1 MRLTPHDIAKMLDH
15 STLQPFLTDEDIRK
29 GCELALRYDTASV
42 CARPCD
48 MPLVASLLR
57 GSDVKVC
64 TVIGF
69 PHGTHR
75 TAIKV
80 AEAKQALADGCTEL
94 DMVINIGKLLGGD
107 EDYVRD
113 EIRQIVQVAHE
124 AGALVK
130 VILET
135 CYLTD
140 AQKVTACHLSEEAGA
155 DFVKTSTGYGTKG
168 CTIQD
173 LQLMRRSVSERVQ
186 VKGSGGIRDLDTVL
200 SARAVG
206 ATRCGVSAT
215 AAIMAEAEKRYAEGT
230 LQEIDALKDMRQA
243 PRAGCCA
250 LSWQNECTSSKFT
263 LVTILM
269 QRAQGR
275 MLCAPKRLGRFDK
288 LKGNCYNKHAFP

>member
-230 LQEIDALKDMRQA
+230 LQEVDTLKDME
-243 PRAGCCA
+243 G
-250 LSWQNECTSSKFT
+250 S
-263 LVTILM
+263 
-269 QRAQGR
+269 
-275 MLCAPKRLGRFDK
+275 
-288 LKGNCYNKHAFP
+288 Y

>member
-140 AQKVTACHLSEEAGA
+140 AQKVTACHLSEEAGT

-230 LQEIDALKDMRQA
+230 LQEVDTLKDME
-243 PRAGCCA
+243 G
-250 LSWQNECTSSKFT
+250 
-263 LVTILM
+263 
-269 QRAQGR
+269 G
-275 MLCAPKRLGRFDK
+275 
-288 LKGNCYNKHAFP
+288 Y

>member
-1 MRLTPHDIAKMLDH
+1 MKKTIIDLFEGSVEKYGAK
-15 STLQPFLTDEDIRK
+15 TFLLEKKHRAFEPTTYAETK
-29 GCELALRYDTASV
+29 EQALEIGAASV
-42 CARPCD
+42 CINPCNIEQARR
-48 MPLVASLLR
+48 LLD
-57 GSDVKVC
+57 GSGVRVC

-69 PHGTHR
+69 PLGANTPEVKAFE
-75 TAIKV
+75 TQDAIRRG
-80 AEAKQALADGCTEL
+80 AEEV

-230 LQEIDALKDMRQA
+230 LQEVDTLKDME
-243 PRAGCCA
+243 G
-250 LSWQNECTSSKFT
+250 
-263 LVTILM
+263 
-269 QRAQGR
+269 G
-275 MLCAPKRLGRFDK
+275 
-288 LKGNCYNKHAFP
+288 Y

>member
-94 DMVINIGKLLGGD
+94 DMVINIGKLLSGD

-135 CYLTD
+135 CYLSD

-230 LQEIDALKDMRQA
+230 LQEVDTLKDME
-243 PRAGCCA
+243 G
-250 LSWQNECTSSKFT
+250 
-263 LVTILM
+263 
-269 QRAQGR
+269 G
-275 MLCAPKRLGRFDK
+275 
-288 LKGNCYNKHAFP
+288 Y

>member
-94 DMVINIGKLLGGD
+94 DMVINIGKLLCGD

-230 LQEIDALKDMRQA
+230 LQEVDTLKDME
-243 PRAGCCA
+243 G
-250 LSWQNECTSSKFT
+250 
-263 LVTILM
+263 
-269 QRAQGR
+269 G
-275 MLCAPKRLGRFDK
+275 
-288 LKGNCYNKHAFP
+288 Y

>member
-168 CTIQD
+168 CTIRD
-173 LQLMRRSVSERVQ
+173 LQLMRRSVTERVQ

-230 LQEIDALKDMRQA
+230 LQEVDTLKEME
-243 PRAGCCA
+243 G
-250 LSWQNECTSSKFT
+250 
-263 LVTILM
+263 
-269 QRAQGR
+269 G
-275 MLCAPKRLGRFDK
+275 
-288 LKGNCYNKHAFP
+288 Y

>member
-230 LQEIDALKDMRQA
+230 LQEIDALKDME
-243 PRAGCCA
+243 G
-250 LSWQNECTSSKFT
+250 
-263 LVTILM
+263 
-269 QRAQGR
+269 G
-275 MLCAPKRLGRFDK
+275 
-288 LKGNCYNKHAFP
+288 Y

>member
-113 EIRQIVQVAHE
+113 EIRQIVQVR
-124 AGALVK
+124 AGQGLRRN
-130 VILET
+130 
-135 CYLTD
+135 
-140 AQKVTACHLSEEAGA
+140 SG
-155 DFVKTSTGYGTKG
+155 SGYGAFRPG
-168 CTIQD
+168 GGRHALRGQRD
-173 LQLMRRSVSERVQ
+173 SGHHGGGGEALRGGNPS
-186 VKGSGGIRDLDTVL
+186 GSG
-200 SARAVG
+200 
-206 ATRCGVSAT
+206 
-215 AAIMAEAEKRYAEGT
+215 Y
-230 LQEIDALKDMRQA
+230 
-243 PRAGCCA
+243 
-250 LSWQNECTSSKFT
+250 
-263 LVTILM
+263 
-269 QRAQGR
+269 AQGHGRRLLSGKHPEQDAVPCPGR
-275 MLCAPKRLGRFDK
+275 MNAHHQSLHL
-288 LKGNCYNKHAFP
+288 

>member
-173 LQLMRRSVSERVQ
+173 LQLMRRSVSERVP
-186 VKGSGGIRDLDTVL
+186 VKGSGGLRDLVTVL

-230 LQEIDALKDMRQA
+230 LQEVDTLKDME
-243 PRAGCCA
+243 G
-250 LSWQNECTSSKFT
+250 
-263 LVTILM
+263 
-269 QRAQGR
+269 G
-275 MLCAPKRLGRFDK
+275 
-288 LKGNCYNKHAFP
+288 Y